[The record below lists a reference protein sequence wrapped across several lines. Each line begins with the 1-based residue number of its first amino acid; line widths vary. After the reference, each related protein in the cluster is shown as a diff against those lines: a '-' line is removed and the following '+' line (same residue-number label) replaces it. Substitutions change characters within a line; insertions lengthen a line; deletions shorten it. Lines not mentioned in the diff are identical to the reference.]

1 MEQNFFYDGKK
12 IAKFEEKRII
22 VDKAFKTIK
31 SAGIEKVIL
40 TTAESVAAFSEKRT
54 CRITGKK
61 LCYKVHNARFTL
73 KSSTLPCP
81 SKTCPVTTS
90 YRHTKVFSW
99 VEGEAV
105 QIYLITY
112 GSF

>member
-1 MEQNFFYDGKK
+1 MEKKLFYDGKK

-31 SAGIEKVIL
+31 SAEIEKVIL
-40 TTAESVAAFSEKRT
+40 RTAESVAAFSEKRT

-73 KSSTLPCP
+73 KSSTLP
-81 SKTCPVTTS
+81 VQV
-90 YRHTKVFSW
+90 RHVHLQHHIDIQKCS
-99 VEGEAV
+99 VEWKEKLYKY
-105 QIYLITY
+105 I
-112 GSF
+112 